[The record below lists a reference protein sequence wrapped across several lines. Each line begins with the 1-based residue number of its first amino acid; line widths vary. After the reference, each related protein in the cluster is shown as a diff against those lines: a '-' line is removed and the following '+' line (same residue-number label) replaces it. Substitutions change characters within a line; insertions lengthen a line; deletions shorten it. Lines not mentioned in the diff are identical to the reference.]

1 MTRINRL
8 VMKGFKSFANKTELV
23 FGDHF
28 NCILGPNGSGKSNVL
43 DALCFVLGKS
53 SVKGMRAEKAANL
66 IYNGGKKKNP
76 AKEGMVGIYFDN
88 KSKIFGA
95 EFGEEVEITRIV
107 RPNGQSIYKING
119 KTRTRQQILDLLSK
133 ARINPDGYNI
143 ILQGDIVQLVE
154 MTPMDRRG
162 MIEEIAGISIY
173 EDKKNKAIRELTR
186 VEEKINEASIILTER
201 ETYLKELKKERNQA
215 LKFKE
220 LNDKIKQNK
229 ATVLD
234 RKITIKKSKRDELD
248 GRIGENNKKID
259 ALKKEVE
266 KLKENITKKKK
277 EIEDINKEVEEK
289 GEKEQV
295 ALQKEIEKLKVDVAL
310 NKQRIQTIEGEIKKI
325 DDRSAELN
333 NNYKELLDKISILEK
348 NKKEIEGRINSNEKD
363 LALVGKSIADFRKK
377 NKLEDAQKIDT
388 DVSEID
394 KKADAMQEEVHG
406 LREKQQELLR
416 EKDKLEL
423 KIQSIDEKIEKVLGI
438 EKENK
443 AALEKLKSTK
453 EEFKKKENELNKAL
467 DYDAS
472 LAAQLGDAREK
483 LLAKKEEESGLRAR
497 SASIR
502 ESMEGGF
509 ALRRIMELKAAGTIK
524 GIIGTVSELGQVKEE
539 YALALEVSAGP
550 RLASIV
556 VETDEVAAKCIKYL
570 KDNKLGIA
578 TFLPL
583 NKLKPREVK
592 EQLRKL
598 EKSGVIGLALD
609 LVTFPEKYRI
619 VFEYVF
625 GSTLVVDSVEVARKL
640 GIGGERMVTLTGDL
654 IETSG
659 AMQGGFRQRKKGIGF
674 QDKEINEKLKALEAE
689 IKDLSGVIAN
699 LDVKKKNNEMRI
711 EDLRKE
717 KAELEAEIIKLEK
730 TLHLDSADLDA
741 NKKEKE
747 IIAKELS
754 NVDADAEKIRKELI
768 DKNKELTNLKEQKQK
783 LRDELTRI
791 RNPAL
796 LAELNSFEQKKTE
809 LKDEI
814 GKLQL
819 ELKSSES
826 EIKNILGPEGG
837 KIQQILK
844 QHEKEKGD
852 FYKEKKEIQ
861 ELIKTQEGE
870 LKDKEKSQEQFYA
883 KFKALFNKRAKL
895 SDEINK
901 LEADIMGKEGN
912 NNGVRD
918 YEQKNNLIGLENAG
932 IKAELAGLEEE
943 FRQYEGVPLFKD
955 KSDEDIE
962 KEIRQFEK
970 MVADIGAVNM
980 KALEIYERAE
990 SEYKELIKKRDKLG
1004 TEREDVLIMIN
1015 EIDTKK
1021 KELFMRTYNVL
1032 NENFK
1037 RIFTTL
1043 SAKGDAF
1050 FELEETEDPM
1060 AGGMTIKV
1068 RLVGKKF
1075 LDIRSLSGGE
1085 KTLTALAF
1093 IFAVQEYAPA
1103 SFYILD
1109 EVDAALDK
1117 HNSEKF
1123 AKLIRS
1129 YCKNAQYL
1137 IISHND
1143 GVISEADNLYGV
1155 SMNEDSISKVTSLKI

>member
-1 MTRINRL
+1 MTRITRL
-8 VMKGFKSFANKTELV
+8 MMKGFKSFANKTELI
-23 FGDHF
+23 FGEHF

-53 SVKGMRAEKAANL
+53 SVKEMRAEKSANL
-66 IYNGGKKKNP
+66 IYNGGKRKSP
-76 AKEGMVGIYFDN
+76 SKEGMVSIAFDN

-95 EFGEEVEITRIV
+95 EFGEEVEIARIV
-107 RPNGQSIYKING
+107 KHTGQSVYKINN
-119 KTRTRQQILDLLSK
+119 KTRTRQQIIDLLGR
-133 ARINPDGYNI
+133 ARINPNGYNI
-143 ILQGDIVQLVE
+143 ILQGDIVRLIE
-154 MTPMDRRG
+154 MSPMERRG

-186 VEEKINEASIILTER
+186 VEEKLNEATIILTER
-201 ETYLKELKKERNQA
+201 ENYLKDLKKERNQA
-215 LKFKE
+215 LKFRD

-234 RKITIKKSKRDELD
+234 RKITIKKAKRDELECK
-248 GRIGENNKKID
+248 IAENNKKID
-259 ALKKEVE
+259 SLKKEIE
-266 KLKENITKKKK
+266 KLREAITKKKE
-277 EIEDINKEVEEK
+277 EIDCINKEVEEK

-295 ALQKEIEKLKVDVAL
+295 ALHKDIEKIKVEIAL
-310 NKQRIQTIEGEIKKI
+310 NKQRIQTIEGEVKKI
-325 DDRSAELN
+325 EERAIELN
-333 NNYKELLDKISILEK
+333 SNYKELLDKISVLEK
-348 NKKEIEGRINSNEKD
+348 NKKELEGRIKANEKD
-363 LALVGKSIADFRKK
+363 LGLLDKSIADFRKK
-377 NKLEDAQKIDT
+377 NKLEDAQKM
-388 DVSEID
+388 DVDVNEID
-394 KKADAMQEEVHG
+394 KKADAIQEEVHK

-416 EKDKLEL
+416 EKDKLEY
-423 KIQSIDEKIEKVLGI
+423 KIQSIDDKIEKVLGI

-443 AALEKLKSTK
+443 ASLDKLKASK
-453 EEFKKKENELNKAL
+453 ESLKKKENELNKAL

-472 LAAQLGDAREK
+472 LATQLGDARDK
-483 LLAKKEEESGLRAR
+483 MLAKKEEESGMRAR

-509 ALRRIMELKAAGTIK
+509 ALKKILELKANGTIK
-524 GIIGTVSELGQVKEE
+524 GVIGTVSELGQVKEE

-550 RLASIV
+550 RLSSIV

-592 EQLRKL
+592 DNLRKMD
-598 EKSGVIGLALD
+598 KPGVVGLAID
-609 LVTFPEKYRI
+609 LVTFPEKYRN

-625 GSTLVVDSVEVARKL
+625 GSTLVVETVDTGRKV
-640 GIGGERMVTLTGDL
+640 GVGQERMVTLTGDL

-674 QDKEINEKLKALEAE
+674 QDKEINEKLKSLEKE
-689 IKDLSGVIAN
+689 ISDLASVISN
-699 LDVKKKNNEMRI
+699 LDVKKKNNETRI

-717 KAELEAEIIKLEK
+717 KAELEGEVIKLEK

-741 NKKEKE
+741 DKKEKE
-747 IIAKELS
+747 AIAVELK
-754 NVDADAEKIRKELI
+754 NVDAETEKIRKELI
-768 DKNKELTNLKEQKQK
+768 EKNKELGSLKEQKQK
-783 LRDELTRI
+783 LREELTRI
-791 RNPAL
+791 KSPAL

-809 LKDEI
+809 LKEEI

-819 ELKSSES
+819 EIKSNDAQHST
-826 EIKNILGPEGG
+826 ILGPEGG
-837 KIQQILK
+837 RIQQILK
-844 QHEKEKGD
+844 QHEKEKTD
-852 FYKEKKEIQ
+852 FNKEKKQVQ
-861 ELIKTQEGE
+861 ELIQTQELE
-870 LKDKEKSQEQFYA
+870 LKEKEKNQAQFYA
-883 KFKALFNKRAKL
+883 QFKALFTKRTKL
-895 SDEINK
+895 GEEVNK
-901 LEADIMGKEGN
+901 LENDIINKDNATREH
-912 NNGVRD
+912 
-918 YEQKNNLIGLENAG
+918 EQKNNITGLENAA
-932 IKAELAGLEEE
+932 IKAELSGLEEE

-970 MVADIGAVNM
+970 MMSDIGAVNM

-990 SEYKELIKKRDKLG
+990 TEYQALIKKKDKLG
-1004 TEREDVLIMIN
+1004 SEREDVLVMIN
-1015 EIDTKK
+1015 EIDSKK
-1021 KELFMRTYNVL
+1021 KELFMRTYDVL

-1037 RIFTTL
+1037 KIFSTL

-1050 FELEETEDPM
+1050 FELEEQSETSP
-1060 AGGMTIKV
+1060 GGMTIKV
-1068 RLVGKKF
+1068 RLVGTKF

-1103 SFYILD
+1103 SFYVLD

-1143 GVISEADNLYGV
+1143 SVISEADNLYGV

>member
-23 FGDHF
+23 FGEHF

-53 SVKGMRAEKAANL
+53 SIKEMRAEKSANL
-66 IYNGGKKKNP
+66 IYNGGKRKSP
-76 AKEGMVGIYFDN
+76 AKEGSVGIYFDN

-107 RPNGQSIYKING
+107 KHNGQSTYKINT
-119 KTRTRQQILDLLSK
+119 KTRTRQQIIDLLGR
-133 ARINPDGYNI
+133 ARINPNGYNI
-143 ILQGDIVQLVE
+143 ILQGDIVRLIE
-154 MTPMDRRG
+154 MSPMERRG

-186 VEEKINEASIILTER
+186 VEEKLNEATIILEER
-201 ETYLKELKKERNQA
+201 EKYLKDLKRERNQA

-234 RKITIKKSKRDELD
+234 RKITIKKTKKDELESKISD
-248 GRIGENNKKID
+248 NSKKID
-259 ALKKEVE
+259 SL
-266 KLKENITKKKK
+266 KK
-277 EIEDINKEVEEK
+277 EIEKLRETIAKKKIEIDNINKEVEEK

-295 ALQKEIEKLKVDVAL
+295 ALHKDIEKIKVEIAL
-310 NKQRIQTIEGEIKKI
+310 NNQRIQTIDGEIKKI
-325 DDRSAELN
+325 EDRSVELN
-333 NNYKELLDKISILEK
+333 SNYKELLGKIDVLEK
-348 NKKEIEGRINSNEKD
+348 NKKELEGRIKTNEKE
-363 LALVGKSIADFRKK
+363 LGVLEKSIADFRKK
-377 NKLEDAQKIDT
+377 NKLEDAQKM
-388 DVSEID
+388 DVDVTEID
-394 KKADAMQEEVHG
+394 KKADAIQEEVHK
-406 LREKQQELLR
+406 LREKQQEMLR
-416 EKDKLEL
+416 EKDRLDL

-443 AALEKLKSTK
+443 SSLEKLKATRESL
-453 EEFKKKENELNKAL
+453 KKKENELNKAL

-472 LAAQLGDAREK
+472 LATQLGDARDK
-483 LLAKKEEESGLRAR
+483 LLAKKEEEGGMRAR

-509 ALRRIMELKAAGTIK
+509 ALKRILELKANGTIK

-592 EQLRKL
+592 DGLRKMD
-598 EKSGVIGLALD
+598 KQGVIGLALD
-609 LVTFPEKYRI
+609 LVSFPEKYRK

-625 GSTLVVDSVEVARKL
+625 GSTLVVETVETARM
-640 GIGGERMVTLTGDL
+640 IGVGEERMVTLTGDL

-674 QDKEINEKLKALEAE
+674 QDKEINEKLKSLEAE
-689 IKDLSGVIAN
+689 IKDLTSVVAN
-699 LDVKKKNNEMRI
+699 LDVKKKNNETRI

-717 KAELEAEIIKLEK
+717 KAELEGEVIKLEK

-747 IIAKELS
+747 TAVGELKKIDDDS
-754 NVDADAEKIRKELI
+754 EKIRKELI
-768 DKNKELTNLKEQKQK
+768 DKNKELTGLKEQKQK
-783 LRDELTRI
+783 LREELTRLKS
-791 RNPAL
+791 PAL

-809 LKDEI
+809 LKEEI
-814 GKLQL
+814 TKLQL
-819 ELKSSES
+819 EIKSNDAQHST
-826 EIKNILGPEGG
+826 ILGPEGG
-837 KIQQILK
+837 RIQQILK
-844 QHEKEKGD
+844 QHEKEKAD
-852 FYKEKKEIQ
+852 FGREKKEVQ
-861 ELIKTQEGE
+861 ELILSQELE
-870 LKDKEKSQEQFYA
+870 LKEKEKNQAQFYA
-883 KFKALFNKRAKL
+883 QFKALFNKRNKL
-895 SDEINK
+895 SEEINK
-901 LEADIMGKEGN
+901 LEADIIIKDN
-912 NNGVRD
+912 NTREH
-918 YEQKNNLIGLENAG
+918 EQKNNITGLENAA
-932 IKAELAGLEEE
+932 IKTELAALNEE

-970 MVADIGAVNM
+970 MMSDIGAVNM

-990 SEYKELIKKRDKLG
+990 IEYNGLIKKKDKLG
-1004 TEREDVLIMIN
+1004 SEREDVLVMIN
-1015 EIDTKK
+1015 EIDSKK
-1021 KELFMRTYNVL
+1021 KELFMRTYDVL

-1037 RIFTTL
+1037 KIFATL

-1050 FELEETEDPM
+1050 FELEEQTETSQ
-1060 AGGMTIKV
+1060 GGMTIKV
-1068 RLVGKKF
+1068 RLVGTKF

-1143 GVISEADNLYGV
+1143 SVISEADNLYGV

>member
-1 MTRINRL
+1 MTRINML

-23 FGDHF
+23 FGEHF

-66 IYNGGKKKNP
+66 IYNGGKKKSP
-76 AKEGMVGIYFDN
+76 AKEGMVSIYFDN
-88 KSKIFGA
+88 KSKIFGP
-95 EFGEEVEITRIV
+95 EFGEEMELARIV

-119 KTRTRQQILDLLSK
+119 KTRTRQQILDLLSR

-154 MTPMDRRG
+154 MTPLERRA

-186 VEEKINEASIILTER
+186 VEEKMNEASIILTER
-201 ETYLKELKKERNQA
+201 ESYLKDLKKERNQA

-234 RKITIKKSKRDELD
+234 RKITLKKTKKEELESKID
-248 GRIGENNKKID
+248 ENNKKIEV
-259 ALKKEVE
+259 LKKEVE
-266 KLKENITKKKK
+266 KLKGIISQKKK
-277 EIEDINKEVEEK
+277 EIENINKEVEEK

-295 ALQKEIEKLKVDVAL
+295 AIHKEIEKFKVDIAL
-310 NKQRIQTIEGEIKKI
+310 NRQRVQTIESEIKKI
-325 DDRSAELN
+325 DDRTLELN
-333 NNYKELLDKISILEK
+333 NNYRELLDKIEVLEK
-348 NKKEIEGRINSNEKD
+348 NKKELDGRIKGNEKD
-363 LALVGKSIADFRKK
+363 LAMVEKSLSDFRKK

-388 DVSEID
+388 DVGEID
-394 KKADAMQEEVHG
+394 KKADELQEAVHQ

-423 KIQSIDEKIEKVLGI
+423 RIQSFDEKIEKVLSI
-438 EKENK
+438 ENENK
-443 AALEKLKSTK
+443 ASLEKLKTTK
-453 EEFKKKENELNKAL
+453 ESFKKKEIELTKAL

-472 LAAQLGDAREK
+472 LATQIGDARDK
-483 LLAKKEEESGLRAR
+483 LLSKKEEEAGLKAR
-497 SASIR
+497 SASLR
-502 ESMEGGF
+502 ESLEGGF
-509 ALRRIMELKAAGTIK
+509 ALRKIMELKANGTIK
-524 GIIGTVSELGQVKEE
+524 GIIGTISELGQVKEE
-539 YALALEVSAGP
+539 YALALEVAAGP

-556 VETDEVAAKCIKYL
+556 VETDEVAARCIKYL

-583 NKLKPREVK
+583 NKLKSREVK
-592 EQLRKL
+592 DELRKID
-598 EKSGVIGLALD
+598 KPGVVGLAID
-609 LVTFPEKYRI
+609 LVTFPEKYRK

-625 GSTLVVDSVEVARKL
+625 GSTLVVDTVETARKV
-640 GIGGERMVTLTGDL
+640 GVGEERMVTLTGDL
-654 IETSG
+654 VETSG

-674 QDKEINEKLKALEAE
+674 QDKEINEKLKALETE
-689 IKDLSGVIAN
+689 LKDLVGIVAN

-711 EDLRKE
+711 EELRKE
-717 KAELEAEIIKLEK
+717 KAELEGEVIKLEK

-741 NKKEKE
+741 NKKEKDK
-747 IIAKELS
+747 IAAELAEVDKE
-754 NVDADAEKIRKELI
+754 AESIRKELI
-768 DKNKELTNLKEQKQK
+768 DKNKELTGLKEQKQK
-783 LRDELTRI
+783 LRDELNRL

-809 LKDEI
+809 LKEEI
-814 GKLQL
+814 SKLQL
-819 ELKSSES
+819 EIRTNDSELN
-826 EIKNILGPEGG
+826 NILGPEGG

-844 QHEKEKGD
+844 QHDKEKGD
-852 FYKEKKEIQ
+852 FLKEKKDTL
-861 ELIKTQEGE
+861 ELIKSQEGE
-870 LKDKEKSQEQFYA
+870 LKEKEKNQAQFYA
-883 KFKALFNKRAKL
+883 QFKALFNKRTKL
-895 SDEINK
+895 SEENNK
-901 LEADIMGKEGN
+901 LEADIIIKD
-912 NNGVRD
+912 NGTRE
-918 YEQKNNLIGLENAG
+918 YEQKNNSLALENAG
-932 IKAELAGLEEE
+932 IKAELAGLGEE
-943 FRQYEGVPLFKD
+943 FKQYEGVPLFKE
-955 KSDEDIE
+955 KNDEDIE

-970 MVADIGAVNM
+970 MMSDIGAVNM
-980 KALEIYERAE
+980 KALEIYDKAE
-990 SEYKELIKKRDKLG
+990 SEYKELMKKKDKLG

-1015 EIDTKK
+1015 EIDSKK
-1021 KELFMRTYNVL
+1021 KELFMRTYDVL
-1032 NENFK
+1032 NQNFK

-1050 FELEETEDPM
+1050 FELEDDKDPFV
-1060 AGGMTIKV
+1060 AGMTIKV
-1068 RLVGKKF
+1068 RLVGTKF

-1103 SFYILD
+1103 SFYIMD

-1117 HNSEKF
+1117 HNSEKLS
-1123 AKLIRS
+1123 KLIRS
-1129 YCKNAQYL
+1129 YCSNAQYL

-1143 GVISEADNLYGV
+1143 AMISEADLLFGV

>member
-8 VMKGFKSFANKTELV
+8 VMKGFKSFANKTEMV

-53 SVKGMRAEKAANL
+53 SVKDMRAEKSANL
-66 IYNGGKKKNP
+66 IYNGGKRKSP
-76 AKEGMVGIYFDN
+76 SKEGSVGIYFDN

-107 RPNGQSIYKING
+107 KHNGQSTYKINT
-119 KTRTRQQILDLLSK
+119 KTRTRQQIIDLLSK
-133 ARINPDGYNI
+133 ARINPNGYNI
-143 ILQGDIVQLVE
+143 ILQGDIVRLIE
-154 MTPMDRRG
+154 MSPMERRS

-186 VEEKINEASIILTER
+186 VEEKLNEATIILAER
-201 ETYLKELKKERNQA
+201 ENYLKDLKKERNQA
-215 LKFKE
+215 LKFRD

-234 RKITIKKSKRDELD
+234 RKINIKKTKRDELECK
-248 GRIGENNKKID
+248 IGDNNKRID
-259 ALKKEVE
+259 ALKKDIE
-266 KLKENITKKKK
+266 KLRDSIAKKKK

-295 ALQKEIEKLKVDVAL
+295 ALHKDIEKIKVETAL
-310 NKQRIQTIEGEIKKI
+310 NKQRIQTVEGEIKKI
-325 DDRSAELN
+325 NDRTVELN
-333 NNYKELLDKISILEK
+333 NSYKELLDKITILEN
-348 NKKEIEGRINSNEKD
+348 NKKELEGRIKTNEKD
-363 LALVGKSIADFRKK
+363 LGLVEKSIVDFRKK

-388 DVSEID
+388 DVTEID
-394 KKADAMQEEVHG
+394 KKADAIQEEVHK

-416 EKDKLEL
+416 EKDRLDL
-423 KIQSIDEKIEKVLGI
+423 KIQSIDDKIEKVLGI

-443 AALEKLKSTK
+443 VSLEKLKSNR
-453 EEFKKKENELNKAL
+453 ESLKKKENELTKAL

-472 LAAQLGDAREK
+472 LATQLGDARDK
-483 LLAKKEEESGLRAR
+483 HLAKKEEESGMRAR
-497 SASIR
+497 SVSIR

-509 ALRRIMELKAAGTIK
+509 ALKRILELKANGTIK

-550 RLASIV
+550 RLSSVV
-556 VETDEVAAKCIKYL
+556 VETDEIAAKCIKYL
-570 KDNKLGIA
+570 KENKLGIA

-583 NKLKPREVK
+583 NKLKPREVRDG
-592 EQLRKL
+592 LRKL
-598 EKSGVIGLALD
+598 EKPGVIGLAID
-609 LVTFPEKYRI
+609 LVTFPEKYRK

-625 GSTLVVDSVEVARKL
+625 GSTLVVETVETARKV
-640 GIGGERMVTLTGDL
+640 GVGEERMVTLTGDL

-674 QDKEINEKLKALEAE
+674 QDKEINEKLKSLEAE
-689 IKDLSGVIAN
+689 IKDLSNIIAN
-699 LDVKKKNNEMRI
+699 LDVKKKNNETRI

-717 KAELEAEIIKLEK
+717 KAEHEGEVIKLEK

-747 IIAKELS
+747 GIAGELANINTES
-754 NVDADAEKIRKELI
+754 EKIRKELI

-783 LRDELTRI
+783 LREELARLKS
-791 RNPAL
+791 PAL

-809 LKDEI
+809 LKEELS
-814 GKLQL
+814 KLHL
-819 ELKSSES
+819 
-826 EIKNILGPEGG
+826 EIKNNDIQHSTILGPEGG

-844 QHEKEKGD
+844 QHEKEKTD
-852 FYKEKKEIQ
+852 FSREKKEVQ
-861 ELIKTQEGE
+861 ELIQTQELE
-870 LKDKEKSQEQFYA
+870 LKEKEKNQAQFFA
-883 KFKALFNKRAKL
+883 QFKALFTKRTKL
-895 SDEINK
+895 SEEINK
-901 LEADIMGKEGN
+901 LEAEIIIKD
-912 NNGVRD
+912 NGTREH
-918 YEQKNNLIGLENAG
+918 EQKNNITGLENAA
-932 IKAELAGLEEE
+932 IKAELAGLEQE
-943 FRQYEGVPLFKD
+943 FRQYEGVPLFKE
-955 KSDEDIE
+955 KSDEDME

-970 MVADIGAVNM
+970 MMSDIGAVNM
-980 KALEIYERAE
+980 KALEIYEKAE
-990 SEYKELIKKRDKLG
+990 TEYKELIRKKDKLG
-1004 TEREDVLIMIN
+1004 IEREDVLVMIN
-1015 EIDTKK
+1015 EIDSKK
-1021 KELFMRTYNVL
+1021 KELFMRTYDVL

-1037 RIFTTL
+1037 KIFATL

-1050 FELEETEDPM
+1050 FELEESTETSP
-1060 AGGMTIKV
+1060 GGMTIKV
-1068 RLVGKKF
+1068 RLVGTKF
-1075 LDIRSLSGGE
+1075 MDIRSLSGGE

-1093 IFAVQEYAPA
+1093 IFAVQDYAPA

-1143 GVISEADNLYGV
+1143 SVISEADNLYGV

>member
-8 VMKGFKSFANKTELV
+8 VMKGFKSFANKTELI
-23 FGDHF
+23 FGDRF

-66 IYNGGKKKNP
+66 IYNGGKRKSGS
-76 AKEGMVGIYFDN
+76 KEGMVSIAFDN

-95 EFGEEVEITRIV
+95 DIGAEVEITRIV
-107 RPNGQSIYKING
+107 RPNGQSIYKIND
-119 KTRTRQQILDLLSK
+119 KTRTRQQILDLLSR

-154 MTPMDRRG
+154 MTPLDRRG

-173 EDKKNKAIRELTR
+173 EDKKTKAIRELTR
-186 VEEKINEASIILTER
+186 VEEKLNEAGIILAER
-201 ETYLKELKKERNQA
+201 ETYLKQLKRERNQA

-234 RKITIKKSKRDELD
+234 RKMCLKKTKRDELD
-248 GRIGENNKKID
+248 GKIAENTKKID
-259 ALKKEVE
+259 AIKNEIG
-266 KLKENITKKKK
+266 KLRELITKKKK

-295 ALQKEIEKLKVDVAL
+295 ALHKEIEKLKVNIAL
-310 NKQRIQTIEGEIKKI
+310 NRQRVETIDGEIKKI
-325 DDRSAELN
+325 DGRSEELN
-333 NNYKELLDKISILEK
+333 GNYKELLDKSAALEK
-348 NKKEIEGRINSNEKD
+348 NKKELEGRIKTNEKD
-363 LALVGKSIADFRKK
+363 LALLEKSISDFRKK
-377 NKLEDAQKIDT
+377 NKLEDAQKMDT

-394 KKADAMQEEVHG
+394 KKADALQEEVHK

-416 EKDKLEL
+416 EKDKLDI
-423 KIQSIDEKIEKVLGI
+423 KIQSIDGKIEKVLGI

-443 AALEKLKSTK
+443 AGLEKLKSLR
-453 EEFKKKENELNKAL
+453 EEFKKKETELNRAL

-472 LAAQLGDAREK
+472 LATQLKEARDK
-483 LLAKKEEESGLRAR
+483 HFAKKEEEAGLKAR
-497 SASIR
+497 SATIR

-509 ALRRIMELKAAGTIK
+509 ALRKIMELKANGTIK

-556 VETDEVAAKCIKYL
+556 VESDDVAARCIKYL

-592 EQLRKL
+592 DGLRKM
-598 EKSGVIGLALD
+598 EKPGVIGLAID
-609 LVTFPEKYRI
+609 LVTFPEKYRK

-625 GSTLVVDSVEVARKL
+625 GSTLVVDSVETGRKV
-640 GIGGERMVTLTGDL
+640 GIGEERMVTLTGDL

-674 QDKEINEKLKALEAE
+674 QDKEINEKIAALEKE
-689 IKDLSGVIAN
+689 LTDLASIISN
-699 LDVKKKNNEMRI
+699 LDVKKKNNETRI
-711 EDLRKE
+711 EDLRRE
-717 KAELEAEIIKLEK
+717 KAGLEAEVIKLEK
-730 TLHLDSADLDA
+730 TLHLDSADLDSD
-741 NKKEKE
+741 KKEKE
-747 IIAKELS
+747 KIRSEMAV
-754 NVDADAEKIRKELI
+754 VDADAEKIRKELI
-768 DKNKELTNLKEQKQK
+768 EKTKELTSLKEQKQK
-783 LRDELTRI
+783 LRDELSRLKSPT
-791 RNPAL
+791 L
-796 LAELNSFEQKKTE
+796 LAELNSFEQKKIE
-809 LKDEI
+809 IKEEI
-814 GKLQL
+814 GKLQI
-819 ELKSSES
+819 
-826 EIKNILGPEGG
+826 EIKTNDSQLTTILGPEGG

-844 QHEKEKGD
+844 QHEKEKTD
-852 FYKEKKEIQ
+852 FFKEKKEMQ
-861 ELIKTQEGE
+861 DLIKTQEGE
-870 LKDKEKSQEQFYA
+870 LREKDKSQQQFYA
-883 KFKALFNKRAKL
+883 QFKALFNKRTKL
-895 SDEINK
+895 GEEVTHS
-901 LEADIMGKEGN
+901 EGQIVLKDN
-912 NNGVRD
+912 DSREH
-918 YEQKNNLIGLENAG
+918 EQKNNMIGLENAAT
-932 IKAELAGLEEE
+932 KAELAGLAEE
-943 FRQYEGVPLFKD
+943 FKQYEGVPLFKD

-962 KEIRQFEK
+962 KEVRQFEK
-970 MVADIGAVNM
+970 MMSDIGAVNM
-980 KALEIYERAE
+980 KALEIYEKAE
-990 SEYKELIKKRDKLG
+990 AEYQSLMKKKDRLG
-1004 TEREDVLIMIN
+1004 TEREDVLVMIN
-1015 EIDTKK
+1015 EIDSKK
-1021 KELFMRTYNVL
+1021 KELFMRTYDVL

-1037 RIFTTL
+1037 RIFSTL
-1043 SAKGDAF
+1043 SAKGEAF
-1050 FELEETEDPM
+1050 FELEETEEPM

-1103 SFYILD
+1103 SFYVLD

-1129 YCKNAQYL
+1129 YCHNAQYL

-1143 GVISEADNLYGV
+1143 SVISEADNLYGV

>member
-1 MTRINRL
+1 
-8 VMKGFKSFANKTELV
+8 
-23 FGDHF
+23 
-28 NCILGPNGSGKSNVL
+28 
-43 DALCFVLGKS
+43 
-53 SVKGMRAEKAANL
+53 
-66 IYNGGKKKNP
+66 
-76 AKEGMVGIYFDN
+76 
-88 KSKIFGA
+88 
-95 EFGEEVEITRIV
+95 
-107 RPNGQSIYKING
+107 
-119 KTRTRQQILDLLSK
+119 
-133 ARINPDGYNI
+133 
-143 ILQGDIVQLVE
+143 
-154 MTPMDRRG
+154 
-162 MIEEIAGISIY
+162 
-173 EDKKNKAIRELTR
+173 
-186 VEEKINEASIILTER
+186 
-201 ETYLKELKKERNQA
+201 
-215 LKFKE
+215 
-220 LNDKIKQNK
+220 
-229 ATVLD
+229 
-234 RKITIKKSKRDELD
+234 
-248 GRIGENNKKID
+248 
-259 ALKKEVE
+259 
-266 KLKENITKKKK
+266 
-277 EIEDINKEVEEK
+277 
-289 GEKEQV
+289 
-295 ALQKEIEKLKVDVAL
+295 
-310 NKQRIQTIEGEIKKI
+310 
-325 DDRSAELN
+325 
-333 NNYKELLDKISILEK
+333 
-348 NKKEIEGRINSNEKD
+348 
-363 LALVGKSIADFRKK
+363 
-377 NKLEDAQKIDT
+377 
-388 DVSEID
+388 
-394 KKADAMQEEVHG
+394 
-406 LREKQQELLR
+406 
-416 EKDKLEL
+416 
-423 KIQSIDEKIEKVLGI
+423 
-438 EKENK
+438 
-443 AALEKLKSTK
+443 
-453 EEFKKKENELNKAL
+453 
-467 DYDAS
+467 
-472 LAAQLGDAREK
+472 
-483 LLAKKEEESGLRAR
+483 
-497 SASIR
+497 
-502 ESMEGGF
+502 
-509 ALRRIMELKAAGTIK
+509 
-524 GIIGTVSELGQVKEE
+524 
-539 YALALEVSAGP
+539 
-550 RLASIV
+550 
-556 VETDEVAAKCIKYL
+556 
-570 KDNKLGIA
+570 
-578 TFLPL
+578 
-583 NKLKPREVK
+583 
-592 EQLRKL
+592 
-598 EKSGVIGLALD
+598 
-609 LVTFPEKYRI
+609 
-619 VFEYVF
+619 
-625 GSTLVVDSVEVARKL
+625 
-640 GIGGERMVTLTGDL
+640 MVTLTGDL